1 MRRNISTSSTYRSD
15 DDLDELI
22 PVRRNISRIGSRSDD
37 ELFPRRRMVRRWL
50 VMCSSWLLFVCGLLI
65 ACLALARRN
74 FLTIITNDDDDDR
87 VLSLQLLKPPSSDS
101 IQLPTFTKSQDDFT
115 AAREFIND
123 YDDTDNTT
131 TSHDE
136 EDDKEDD
143 EEDINIHVPINKD
156 GAPAAA
162 MIGKDGPAMIH
173 LAKTSSF
180 GDAAYVS
187 LASLAHL
194 TLCPEKWVG
203 ETHRKADVVVGR
215 CGPVPGS
222 ARRGSIAYCVPP
234 LYGTARAVVLEDI
247 QEHMRMGVDHAYVY
261 DTECEEPLDGDPR
274 LITHLCMKWVRDV
287 LIHSRGQNWSIHECL
302 LRAARD
308 GWEWVLAKDVDEAVT
323 ASALPAPDDAGLLR
337 TLAQRRDVDVITFG
351 RMHGRTPWMRCRN
364 NPYMCVGWKGRRKW
378 MARARSV
385 WTAQIHEV
393 PECMAAQEEEG
404 ASCRTLDL
412 NSSQIW
418 LNHSPGRSTYR
429 EYVRHGM
436 PRG

>member
-1 MRRNISTSSTYRSD
+1 
-15 DDLDELI
+15 
-22 PVRRNISRIGSRSDD
+22 
-37 ELFPRRRMVRRWL
+37 
-50 VMCSSWLLFVCGLLI
+50 MCSSWLLFVCGLLI

-74 FLTIITNDDDDDR
+74 FLTITNDDDDDR

-131 TSHDE
+131 TSHD
-136 EDDKEDD
+136 DVPIDKE
-143 EEDINIHVPINKD
+143 

-173 LAKTSSF
+173 LANMSSF

-247 QEHMRMGVDHAYVY
+247 REHMRMGVDHAYVY

-393 PECMAAQEEEG
+393 PECMAAQKEEG

-418 LNHSPGRSTYR
+418 LNHSPRRSTYR

>member
-1 MRRNISTSSTYRSD
+1 MPTSPCSSVKKSLLAGAGGVRRNISTSSTYRSD

-74 FLTIITNDDDDDR
+74 FLTIITNDDDDR

-136 EDDKEDD
+136 D
-143 EEDINIHVPINKD
+143 VPINKD

-173 LAKTSSF
+173 LANTSLF

-187 LASLAHL
+187 LASLDVNRNRRNRRSAHL

-247 QEHMRMGVDHAYVY
+247 REHMRMGVDHAYVY

-364 NPYMCVGWKGRRKW
+364 NPYMCVGWNRGRGAESGW
-378 MARARSV
+378 RARD
-385 WTAQIHEV
+385 
-393 PECMAAQEEEG
+393 PCG
-404 ASCRTLDL
+404 PR
-412 NSSQIW
+412 
-418 LNHSPGRSTYR
+418 RSTR
-429 EYVRHGM
+429 CRNAWRLKKKKAQAAGHST
-436 PRG
+436 